1 MEIQIQFLIISQ
13 LMILGKNF
21 ISAKFLDIES
31 REEMKQNY
39 FNRNEFQRFTLTVCK
54 TAFKYIPY
62 LLTCTPA
69 GYAAQNYADCSAN

>member
-1 MEIQIQFLIISQ
+1 
-13 LMILGKNF
+13 MILGKNF